1 MRTVRRNNT
10 AKQVQAKQSQTKQ
23 GSAQQSNGSLR
34 RRYFFMLSLW
44 ALLSVGLLVRA
55 VDLHVLQHEFLARQG
70 DMRNLRVEPLAA
82 HRGVI
87 SDRHGRPLA
96 VSTPVT
102 TLWANPREAL
112 ESRDEWSK
120 LSGNKVLDSKA
131 LAQRVL
137 SNSQREF
144 IYLARHLAPE
154 QAKQVLDQRVPG
166 VYALTEY
173 RRYYPAA
180 EVTSHIVG
188 FTNIDDIGQEG
199 VELSFEE
206 NLRGEPGR
214 KRVVRD
220 LHRRVIQDIEIIDE
234 ARPGQDVQLSIDLRL
249 QYLAYRELMGA
260 VNRHGARSGSVVV
273 LDANTGEI
281 LAMVNQPGYN
291 PNSRAGLTPAAMRNR
306 AVTDLFEP
314 GSTLKTMTM
323 AAALESGK
331 ITPRSMID
339 TTPGT
344 IRVSGKTIR
353 DHRNYGVMDMTTAFS
368 KSSNVMTTKL
378 ALKMQP
384 QELQGL
390 LTKFG
395 FGMATGI
402 PFPGESDGVMPLRA
416 NWRDIEQATL
426 SYGYGMSTTALQLAR
441 AYATVAN
448 DGVRLPVSLTR
459 LNEVPKGERVISSA
473 TASMLVNML
482 GVVVA
487 EGTAR
492 QAKVEG
498 YQVGGKT
505 GTVHKIVNGAY
516 ADDNYLSLFA
526 GMAPL
531 DNPRYVTVVVID
543 DPAGK
548 SYYGGDVAAP
558 VFSKVM
564 EGVLRTLNVAPDA
577 TQGIWAGGNAAGGRS

>member
-1 MRTVRRNNT
+1 MKGAPRN
-10 AKQVQAKQSQTKQ
+10 
-23 GSAQQSNGSLR
+23 SNGSLR
-34 RRYFFMLSLW
+34 KRYLFMVGFW
-44 ALLSVGLLVRA
+44 ALLGIGLLIRA
-55 VDLHVLQHEFLARQG
+55 VDLHVVQHEFLSRQG

-96 VSTPVT
+96 VSTPVI

-112 ESRDEWSK
+112 ESRDTWTR
-120 LSGNKVLDSKA
+120 LNGNKVLDSKA

-137 SNSQREF
+137 PNAQREF
-144 IYLARHLAPE
+144 IYLSRHLAPE
-154 QAKQVLDQRVPG
+154 QARDVLEQRVPG
-166 VYALTEY
+166 IYALTEY

-199 VELSFEE
+199 IELSFEE
-206 NLRGEPGR
+206 SLRGEPGR

-220 LHRRVIQDIEIIDE
+220 LIGRVIQDIEIIDE

-249 QYLAYRELMGA
+249 QYLAYRELMSA
-260 VNRHGARSGSVVV
+260 VSRHNANGGSVVV
-273 LDANTGEI
+273 LDAATGEI

-291 PNSRAGLTPAAMRNR
+291 PNSRVGLSPAAMRNR

-314 GSTLKTMTM
+314 GSTLKTITM
-323 AAALESGK
+323 ATALEAGMV
-331 ITPRSMID
+331 TPRSMID
-339 TTPGT
+339 TRPGT
-344 IRVSGKTIR
+344 MRVQGKTIR
-353 DHRNYGVMDMTTAFS
+353 DHRNYGVLDVAAAFG

-384 QELQGL
+384 QQLQSML
-390 LTKFG
+390 DKFG
-395 FGMATGI
+395 FGRATGI
-402 PFPGESDGVMPLRA
+402 AFPGESDGVLPLRSR
-416 NWRDIEQATL
+416 WRDIEQATL
-426 SYGYGMSTTALQLAR
+426 SYGYGVSVTALQLAQ
-441 AYATVAN
+441 AYAVVAN

-459 LNEVPKGERVISSA
+459 VNEAPQGERVISSA
-473 TASMLVNML
+473 TASMLVDML
-482 GVVVA
+482 GVVVTDD
-487 EGTAR
+487 GTAR
-492 QAKVEG
+492 QARVNG

-526 GMAPL
+526 GLAPL
-531 DNPRYVTVVVID
+531 DNPRYVAVVVID

-548 SYYGGDVAAP
+548 AYYGGEVAAP
-558 VFSKVM
+558 VFSRVM
-564 EGVLRTLNVAPDA
+564 EGVLRTLNVTPDA
-577 TQGIWAGGNAAGGRS
+577 TQGIWAGGSAAGGRS

>member
-1 MRTVRRNNT
+1 MKAAQRNST
-10 AKQVQAKQSQTKQ
+10 
-23 GSAQQSNGSLR
+23 GSLR
-34 RRYFFMLSLW
+34 KRYFLMVGFW
-44 ALLSVGLLVRA
+44 ALLGLGLLARA
-55 VDLHVLQHEFLARQG
+55 VDLHVVQHEFLSRQG

-112 ESRDEWSK
+112 ESRESWAR
-120 LSGNKVLDSKA
+120 LNGNKVLDSKA

-137 SNSQREF
+137 PNSQREF
-144 IYLARHLAPE
+144 IYLSRHLAPE
-154 QAKQVLDQRVPG
+154 QAREVLDQRVPG
-166 VYALTEY
+166 IYALTEY

-199 VELSFEE
+199 IELSFEE
-206 NLRGEPGR
+206 SLRGEPGR

-220 LHRRVIQDIEIIDE
+220 LLGRVIQDIEIIDE

-249 QYLAYRELMGA
+249 QYLAYRELMSA
-260 VNRHGARSGSVVV
+260 VNRHKASGGSVVV
-273 LDANTGEI
+273 LDAATGEI

-291 PNSRAGLTPAAMRNR
+291 PNNRTGLSPAAMRNR

-314 GSTLKTMTM
+314 GSTLKTITM
-323 AAALESGK
+323 AAALESGMVNPH
-331 ITPRSMID
+331 TMID
-339 TTPGT
+339 TRPGT

-353 DHRNYGVMDMTTAFS
+353 DHRNYGVLDISAAFG

-384 QELQGL
+384 QQLQNML
-390 LTKFG
+390 DRFG
-395 FGMATGI
+395 FGRATGI
-402 PFPGESDGVMPLRA
+402 AFPGESDGVLPLRA
-416 NWRDIEQATL
+416 HWRDIEQATL
-426 SYGYGMSTTALQLAR
+426 SYGYGISVTALQLAQ
-441 AYATVAN
+441 AYAAVAN
-448 DGVRLPVSLTR
+448 DGIRLPVSLTR
-459 LNEVPKGERVISSA
+459 VSEAPQGERVISAA
-473 TASMLVNML
+473 TASTLVDML
-482 GVVVA
+482 GVVVTDN
-487 EGTAR
+487 GTAR
-492 QAKVEG
+492 QARVSG

-526 GMAPL
+526 GVAPL
-531 DNPRYVTVVVID
+531 DNPRYVAVVVID
-543 DPAGK
+543 DPAGTA
-548 SYYGGDVAAP
+548 YYGGEVAAP
-558 VFSKVM
+558 VFSRVM
-564 EGVLRTLNVAPDA
+564 EGVLRTLNVTPDA
-577 TQGIWAGGNAAGGRS
+577 TQGIWAGGAAEGGRS

>member
-1 MRTVRRNNT
+1 MKAAQRNST
-10 AKQVQAKQSQTKQ
+10 
-23 GSAQQSNGSLR
+23 GSLR
-34 RRYFFMLSLW
+34 KRYFLMVGFW
-44 ALLSVGLLVRA
+44 ALLGLGLLARA
-55 VDLHVLQHEFLARQG
+55 VDLHVVQHEFLSRQG

-112 ESRDEWSK
+112 ESRESWAR
-120 LSGNKVLDSKA
+120 LNGNKVLDSKA

-137 SNSQREF
+137 PNSQREF
-144 IYLARHLAPE
+144 IYLSRHLAPE
-154 QAKQVLDQRVPG
+154 QAREVLDQRVPG
-166 VYALTEY
+166 IYALTEY

-199 VELSFEE
+199 IELSFEE
-206 NLRGEPGR
+206 SLRGEPGR

-220 LHRRVIQDIEIIDE
+220 LLGRVIQDIEIIDE

-249 QYLAYRELMGA
+249 QYLAYRELMSA
-260 VNRHGARSGSVVV
+260 VNRHKASGGSVVV
-273 LDANTGEI
+273 LDAATGEI

-291 PNSRAGLTPAAMRNR
+291 PNNRTGLSPAAMRNR

-314 GSTLKTMTM
+314 GSTLKTITM
-323 AAALESGK
+323 AAALESGMVNPH
-331 ITPRSMID
+331 TMID
-339 TTPGT
+339 TRTGT

-353 DHRNYGVMDMTTAFS
+353 DHRNYGVLDISAAFG

-384 QELQGL
+384 QQLQNML
-390 LTKFG
+390 DRFG
-395 FGMATGI
+395 FGRATGI
-402 PFPGESDGVMPLRA
+402 AFPGESDGVLPLRA
-416 NWRDIEQATL
+416 HWRDIEQATL
-426 SYGYGMSTTALQLAR
+426 SYGYGISVTALQLAQ
-441 AYATVAN
+441 AYAAVAN
-448 DGVRLPVSLTR
+448 DGIRLPVSLTR
-459 LNEVPKGERVISSA
+459 VSEAPQGERVISAA
-473 TASMLVNML
+473 TASTLVDML
-482 GVVVA
+482 GVVVTDN
-487 EGTAR
+487 GTAR
-492 QAKVEG
+492 QARVSG

-526 GMAPL
+526 GVAPL
-531 DNPRYVTVVVID
+531 DNPRYVAVVVID
-543 DPAGK
+543 DPAGTA
-548 SYYGGDVAAP
+548 YYGGEVAAP
-558 VFSKVM
+558 VFSRVM
-564 EGVLRTLNVAPDA
+564 EGVLRTLNVTPDA
-577 TQGIWAGGNAAGGRS
+577 TQGIWAGGAAEGGRS

>member
-1 MRTVRRNNT
+1 MKAAQRNST
-10 AKQVQAKQSQTKQ
+10 
-23 GSAQQSNGSLR
+23 GSLR
-34 RRYFFMLSLW
+34 KRYFLMVGFW
-44 ALLSVGLLVRA
+44 ALLGLGLLARA
-55 VDLHVLQHEFLARQG
+55 VDLHVVQHEFLSRQG

-112 ESRDEWSK
+112 ESRESWAR
-120 LSGNKVLDSKA
+120 LNGNKVLDSKA

-137 SNSQREF
+137 PNSQREF
-144 IYLARHLAPE
+144 IYLSRHLAPE
-154 QAKQVLDQRVPG
+154 QAREVLDQRVPG
-166 VYALTEY
+166 IYALTEY

-199 VELSFEE
+199 IELSFEE
-206 NLRGEPGR
+206 SLRGEPGR

-220 LHRRVIQDIEIIDE
+220 LLGRVIQDIEIIDE

-249 QYLAYRELMGA
+249 QYLAYRELMSA
-260 VNRHGARSGSVVV
+260 VNRHKASGGSVVV
-273 LDANTGEI
+273 LDAATGEI

-291 PNSRAGLTPAAMRNR
+291 PNNRTGLSPAAMRNR

-314 GSTLKTMTM
+314 GSTLKTITM
-323 AAALESGK
+323 AAALESGMVNPH
-331 ITPRSMID
+331 TMID
-339 TTPGT
+339 TRTGT

-353 DHRNYGVMDMTTAFS
+353 DHRNYGVLDISAAFG

-384 QELQGL
+384 QQLQNML
-390 LTKFG
+390 DRFG
-395 FGMATGI
+395 FGRSNGVA
-402 PFPGESDGVMPLRA
+402 FPGESDGVLPLRA
-416 NWRDIEQATL
+416 HWRDIEHATV
-426 SYGYGMSTTALQLAR
+426 SYGYGISVTALQLAQ
-441 AYATVAN
+441 AYAAVAN
-448 DGVRLPVSLTR
+448 DGIRLPVSLTR
-459 LNEVPKGERVISSA
+459 VSEATEGERVISAA
-473 TASMLVNML
+473 TASTLVDML
-482 GVVVA
+482 GVVVTDN
-487 EGTAR
+487 GTAR
-492 QAKVEG
+492 QARVSG

-526 GMAPL
+526 GVAPL
-531 DNPRYVTVVVID
+531 DNPRYVAVVVID
-543 DPAGK
+543 DPAGTA
-548 SYYGGDVAAP
+548 YYGGEVAAP
-558 VFSKVM
+558 VFSRVM
-564 EGVLRTLNVAPDA
+564 EGVLRTLNVTPDA
-577 TQGIWAGGNAAGGRS
+577 TQGIWAGGAAEGGRS

>member
-1 MRTVRRNNT
+1 MKAAQRNST
-10 AKQVQAKQSQTKQ
+10 
-23 GSAQQSNGSLR
+23 GSLR
-34 RRYFFMLSLW
+34 KRYFLMVGFW
-44 ALLSVGLLVRA
+44 ALLGLGLLARA
-55 VDLHVLQHEFLARQG
+55 VDLHVVQHEFLSRQG

-112 ESRDEWSK
+112 ESRESWAR
-120 LSGNKVLDSKA
+120 LNGNKVLDSKA

-137 SNSQREF
+137 PNSQREF
-144 IYLARHLAPE
+144 IYLSRHLAPE
-154 QAKQVLDQRVPG
+154 QAREVLDQRVPG
-166 VYALTEY
+166 IYALTEY

-199 VELSFEE
+199 IELSFEE
-206 NLRGEPGR
+206 SLRGEPGR

-220 LHRRVIQDIEIIDE
+220 LLGRVIQDIEIIDE

-249 QYLAYRELMGA
+249 QYLAYRELMSA
-260 VNRHGARSGSVVV
+260 VNRHKASGGSVVV
-273 LDANTGEI
+273 LDAATGEI

-291 PNSRAGLTPAAMRNR
+291 PNNRTGLSPAAMRNR

-314 GSTLKTMTM
+314 GSTLKTITM
-323 AAALESGK
+323 AAALESGMVNPH
-331 ITPRSMID
+331 TMID
-339 TTPGT
+339 TRPGT

-353 DHRNYGVMDMTTAFS
+353 DHRNYGVLDISAAFG

-384 QELQGL
+384 QQLQNML
-390 LTKFG
+390 DRFG
-395 FGMATGI
+395 FGRATGI
-402 PFPGESDGVMPLRA
+402 AFPGESDGVLPLRA
-416 NWRDIEQATL
+416 HWRDIEQATL
-426 SYGYGMSTTALQLAR
+426 SYGYGISVTALQLAQ
-441 AYATVAN
+441 AYAAVAN
-448 DGVRLPVSLTR
+448 DGIRLPVSLTR
-459 LNEVPKGERVISSA
+459 VSEAPQGERVISAA
-473 TASMLVNML
+473 TANTLVDML
-482 GVVVA
+482 GVVVTDN
-487 EGTAR
+487 GTAR
-492 QAKVEG
+492 QARVSG

-526 GMAPL
+526 GVAPL
-531 DNPRYVTVVVID
+531 DNPRYVAVVVID
-543 DPAGK
+543 DPVGTA
-548 SYYGGDVAAP
+548 YYGGEVAAP
-558 VFSKVM
+558 VFSRVM
-564 EGVLRTLNVAPDA
+564 EGVLRTLNVTPDA
-577 TQGIWAGGNAAGGRS
+577 TQGIWAGGAAEGGRS

>member
-1 MRTVRRNNT
+1 MK
-10 AKQVQAKQSQTKQ
+10 A
-23 GSAQQSNGSLR
+23 AQRSSSKSLR
-34 RRYFFMLSLW
+34 RRYLFMMAVW
-44 ALLSVGLLVRA
+44 ALLGIGLLVRA
-55 VDLHVLQHEFLARQG
+55 VDLHVVQHEFLSRQG

-112 ESRDEWSK
+112 ESRDSWSR
-120 LSGNKVLDSKA
+120 LNGNAILDSKT

-137 SNSQREF
+137 PNSQREF
-144 IYLARHLAPE
+144 IYLSRHLAPE
-154 QAKQVLDQRVPG
+154 QAREVLDKRVPG
-166 VYALTEY
+166 IYALTEY

-199 VELSFEE
+199 IELSFEQT
-206 NLRGEPGR
+206 LRGESGR

-220 LHRRVIQDIEIIDE
+220 LIGRVIQDIEIIDE

-249 QYLAYRELMGA
+249 QYLAYRELMSA
-260 VNRHGARSGSVVV
+260 VSRHNASGGSVVV
-273 LDANTGEI
+273 LDAATGEI

-291 PNSRAGLTPAAMRNR
+291 PNSRTGLSASAMRNR

-323 AAALESGK
+323 ATALEAGMV
-331 ITPRSMID
+331 TPRSMID
-339 TTPGT
+339 TRPGT

-353 DHRNYGVMDMTTAFS
+353 DHRNYGVLDVTAAFG
-368 KSSNVMTTKL
+368 KSSNVMTTQL

-384 QELQGL
+384 QQLQNML
-390 LTKFG
+390 DRFG
-395 FGMATGI
+395 FGRATGI
-402 PFPGESDGVMPLRA
+402 PFPGESDGVLPLRA
-416 NWRDIEQATL
+416 RWRDIEQATL
-426 SYGYGMSTTALQLAR
+426 SYGYGVSVTALQLAQ
-441 AYATVAN
+441 AYAAVAN

-459 LNEVPKGERVISSA
+459 VTEVPQGERVISSA
-473 TASMLVNML
+473 TASMLVDML
-482 GVVVA
+482 GVVVTDD
-487 EGTAR
+487 GTAR
-492 QAKVEG
+492 QARVSG

-526 GMAPL
+526 GVAPL
-531 DNPRYVTVVVID
+531 DNPRYVAVVVID

-548 SYYGGDVAAP
+548 AYYGGEVAAP
-558 VFSKVM
+558 VFSRVM

-577 TQGIWAGGNAAGGRS
+577 TQGIWAGGAAAGGRS

>member
-1 MRTVRRNNT
+1 MRAPLRNH
-10 AKQVQAKQSQTKQ
+10 K
-23 GSAQQSNGSLR
+23 QQSDSSLR
-34 RRYFFMLSLW
+34 RRYIFMLSIW
-44 ALLSVGLLVRA
+44 ILLGTGLLVRA

-112 ESRDEWSK
+112 ESRESWSK

-137 SNSQREF
+137 PNSKREF

-154 QAKQVLDQRVPG
+154 QAQHVLDLRVPG
-166 VYALTEY
+166 IYALTEY

-206 NLRGEPGR
+206 NLRGESGR

-220 LHRRVIQDIEIIDE
+220 LLGRVIQDIEIIDE

-249 QYLAYRELMGA
+249 QYLAYRELMSA

-291 PNSRAGLTPAAMRNR
+291 PNGRTGLTPSAMRNR

-323 AAALESGK
+323 AAAFESGMV
-331 ITPRSMID
+331 TPRSMID

-344 IRVSGKTIR
+344 IRVSGKTIH
-353 DHRNYGVMDMTTAFS
+353 DHRNYGVMDITTAFS
-368 KSSNVMTTKL
+368 KSSNVALTKL

-384 QELQGL
+384 QQLQGML
-390 LTKFG
+390 SQFG
-395 FGMATGI
+395 FGTATGI

-416 NWRDIEQATL
+416 HWREIEQATL
-426 SYGYGMSTTALQLAR
+426 SYGYGMSTTALQLAS

-459 LNEVPKGERVISSA
+459 LVEPPQGERVISSA
-473 TASMLVNML
+473 TATMLVNML

-487 EGTAR
+487 EGTAT
-492 QAKVEG
+492 QAQVEG

-548 SYYGGDVAAP
+548 AYYGGEVAAP

-577 TQGIWAGGNAAGGRS
+577 SQGIWAGGTVAGGRS